1 MQKNKQILSFH
12 NCLVCHNFMQ
22 FESRCLEDAKY
33 TDREFHLTD
42 QNHIRLISLFQDDN
56 FHTRK

>member
-1 MQKNKQILSFH
+1 
-12 NCLVCHNFMQ
+12 MQ

-33 TDREFHLTD
+33 TDRKFRLTD

-56 FHTRK
+56 FQTRK